1 MLKRLL
7 ENPRLLC
14 TRITENCACPS
25 MSTKSVVAV
34 AVTVND
40 GNNDGFRSYHR
51 LHDVLD
57 AANNLL
63 MMVTLGMMLIVR

>member
-1 MLKRLL
+1 
-7 ENPRLLC
+7 
-14 TRITENCACPS
+14 